1 MIIHVLPGD
10 AQVEEFSKTG
20 LDGEVVICR
29 EALIDGEVR
38 AQSVEELWTV
48 RERFWASRQHE
59 DGPDYRTRVAGE
71 FKKLQNLPSGTELNL
86 WFEYELFCHVN
97 MWFCVWLLKDSP
109 VEMFRVAPA
118 VLKADEIWSGFG
130 NLNAQRLRECFSQ
143 RVKFSDGDVE
153 LGSELWTAYSNRDHA
168 RLRGLS
174 GTASP
179 CFPYLK
185 EACEAEIDK
194 EFRPKQIIEDLRRD
208 GLEDFGEMFAAF
220 RDKAGVYGYG
230 DSQVRRILADG

>member
-10 AQVEEFSKTG
+10 AQAEEFAKTG

-29 EALIDGEVR
+29 EALIDGDVR
-38 AQSVEELWTV
+38 AESAEELWDV
-48 RERFWASRQHE
+48 REKFWASPQIGN
-59 DGPDYRTRVAGE
+59 GPDYRSHVAGE
-71 FKKLQNLPSGTELNL
+71 FRKLQNLPSGTEVNL

-97 MWFCVWLLKDSP
+97 MWFCVWLLRDSP
-109 VEMFRVAPA
+109 AQIFRVAPD
-118 VLKADEIWSGFG
+118 VLAADEIWTGFG
-130 NLNAQRLRECFSQ
+130 KLNAQQLNECFSQ
-143 RVKFSDGDVE
+143 RVEFSKADVE
-153 LGSELWTAYSNRDHA
+153 LGSELWIAYSNRDHA
-168 RLRGLS
+168 RLRELS
-174 GTASP
+174 QTSSP

-194 EFRPKQIIEDLRRD
+194 EFRPKRIIEELQRE

-230 DSQVRRILADG
+230 DTQVRRILADS